1 MMQFKAINLSI
12 IAGSMLAIL
21 NPGSVHAELYFPR
34 SMLSDTLSVADLGI
48 FEDGHSQLPG
58 DYTVDIY
65 VNGKKVKSSVSVS
78 FKQDAD
84 NTRSSADTTGL
95 APCLS
100 RKWFIE
106 QGVVT
111 LGKNETESGG
121 EGECLLLKDISE
133 NAHTEFDFENMNL
146 NISIPQAMMKS
157 QARDEVPDDL
167 WEHGITA
174 LFINYRLSGD
184 HTQWEHATNGE
195 SQFYSFDS
203 GLNLGPWRF
212 RDSSV
217 YSRYRSGNNVRSGWE
232 HSNTYITRPIIPLRS
247 QLTLG
252 DSNTLGDIF
261 DGMSFRGFS
270 LSTDEEMYPN
280 SLRGYA
286 PVIHGIAQSNARVV
300 IRQNGYSIYQ
310 TYVPPGPFEIRDLY
324 SMASSGDLLVEVSEE
339 NGRVRRFTVPYSA
352 VPVLQRP
359 GFTRYSVTAGQYRNK
374 GRDVRHPN
382 FIEATIAKGLDNNV
396 TAYGGVQAG
405 TNYKSLGLGGG
416 VNLGKY
422 GAVSG
427 DITHAR
433 SRLADGS
440 EHSGQS
446 LRFLYARSF
455 NSLGTTF
462 QLTGYRYS
470 TQGFYSFEDT
480 THSAMTGRVYD
491 DAEHNGLPKK
501 EQDSFYYDLN
511 SHKRQ
516 RLVANVSQKIS
527 DYGSLYLSGSR
538 QSYWAKKGTESS
550 WQAGFSGNLWK
561 ASYSLSYGYTKT
573 PWMGAADKSFS
584 FQMSLP
590 LNELLSVNT
599 NHSIYATTSYNNNG
613 HRDTTFQ
620 TGLNGTLLEENNLNW
635 RMSQGIAKNNGN
647 SQRSSSLGGA
657 YQGGYGLYDIGYSRS
672 KESTQLN
679 YGVSGG
685 IVLHNEGVTF
695 SQPLGDTNILVAAPG
710 ASDLKVDNQTGIH
723 TDWRGYTVIPSAS
736 SYRRNR
742 VSLNTSNLND
752 NIELE
757 NNVSEVV
764 PTRGALVKAD
774 FNSKVGYR
782 AVFTLKKMGNP
793 LLFGTMVTAGDESG
807 IVGDGG
813 QVYLSGLPVK
823 GKLKAKWGEQ
833 ADQTCRAEYTIQEKN
848 KKQPI
853 VTQEINCI

>member
-1 MMQFKAINLSI
+1 MQLKAINLSI
-12 IAGSMLAIL
+12 IVSSMLALL
-21 NPGSVHAELYFPR
+21 NPGSVRAELYFPR
-34 SMLSDTLSVADLGI
+34 SLMSDTLSVADLGV

-58 DYTVDIY
+58 DYVVDIY
-65 VNGKKVKSSVSVS
+65 INGEMVKSSVSIT
-78 FKQDAD
+78 FKPDTG
-84 NTRSSADTTGL
+84 NTRTSADTTGL

-100 RKWFIE
+100 RNWLISR
-106 QGVVT
+106 GVYIP
-111 LGKNETESGG
+111 GQNKAESGD
-121 EGECLLLKDISE
+121 EGECLSLNDISPD
-133 NAHTEFDFENMNL
+133 AHTEFDFENMKL
-146 NISIPQAMMKS
+146 VISIPQAMMKNH
-157 QARDEVPDDL
+157 ARDEVPVDL
-167 WEHGITA
+167 WENGINA
-174 LFINYRLSGD
+174 LFLNYRFSGD
-184 HTQWEHATNGE
+184 QTRWEQGSNGD
-195 SQFYSFDS
+195 SQFYSFDT
-203 GLNLGPWRF
+203 GLNFGPWRF

-217 YSRYRSGNNVRSGWE
+217 YSRYRSGNTVRSGWE
-232 HSNTYITRPIIPLRS
+232 HSNTYIERPVIPLRS
-247 QLTLG
+247 QLTMG
-252 DSNTLGDIF
+252 DSNTHGDIF

-324 SMASSGDLLVEVSEE
+324 SMAASGDLLVEVREE
-339 NGRVRRFTVPYSA
+339 NGRVRAFTVPYSA

-374 GRDVRHPN
+374 GREVRHPN

-405 TNYKSLGLGGG
+405 SNYNSVGLGGG
-416 VNLGKY
+416 VNLGTF

-480 THSAMTGRVYD
+480 THTAMTGRVYE
-491 DAEHNGLPKK
+491 DAEHNGLSQK
-501 EQDSFYYDLN
+501 EKDSFYYDLN

-527 DYGSLYLSGSR
+527 DFGSLYLSGSR
-538 QSYWAKKGTESS
+538 QSYWEKKGTESS

-561 ASYSLSYGYTKT
+561 ASYSLSYGYSKT
-573 PWMGAADKSFS
+573 PWMAAADKSFS

-590 LNELLSVNT
+590 LNELLPVNT
-599 NHSIYATTSYNNNG
+599 NHSVYATTSYNNNG
-613 HRDTTFQ
+613 HRNNSFQ
-620 TGLNGTLLEENNLNW
+620 TGLNGTLLDENNLNW
-635 RMSQGIAKNNGN
+635 RVSQGIANNNGN
-647 SQRSSSLGGA
+647 SQRSSSLGGS
-657 YQGGYGLYDIGYSRS
+657 YQGGYGVYDIGFSRS
-672 KESTQLN
+672 GESTQLN

-685 IVLHNEGVTF
+685 VVLHNEGVTF

-710 ASDLKVDNQTGIH
+710 AADLKVDNQTGVH

-742 VSLNTSNLND
+742 VSLNTENLSD
-752 NIELE
+752 NTELE
-757 NNVSEVV
+757 NNVNEVV

-774 FNSKVGYR
+774 FNSKVGFR
-782 AVFTLKKMGNP
+782 AVFTIKKQGIP
-793 LLFGTMVTAGDESG
+793 LLFGTMVTAGNESG

-823 GKLKAKWGEQ
+823 GKVKAKWG
-833 ADQTCRAEYTIQEKN
+833 DQDDETCRAEYIIQEKS

-853 VTQEINCI
+853 ITQEISCL

>member
-1 MMQFKAINLSI
+1 MRINAINLSI
-12 IAGSMLAIL
+12 IIGSMLTLL
-21 NPGSVHAELYFPR
+21 NPRFVLADLYFPR
-34 SMLSDTLSVADLGI
+34 SLLSDSLSVADLGV

-58 DYTVDIY
+58 DYVVDIY
-65 VNGKKVKSSVSVS
+65 LNGEMVKSSESIT
-78 FKQDAD
+78 FRPDTG

-100 RKWFIE
+100 RKWFIAK
-106 QGVVT
+106 GVDIP
-111 LGKNETESGG
+111 GQNETDSED
-121 EGECLLLKDISE
+121 EAKCLSLKEISAE
-133 NAHTEFDFENMNL
+133 AHTEFDFENMKL
-146 NISIPQAMMKS
+146 SISIPQAMMKNH
-157 QARDEVPDDL
+157 ARDEVPVEL
-167 WEHGITA
+167 WDHGISA

-184 HTQWEHATNGE
+184 QTRWEQGTNGD
-195 SQFYSFDS
+195 SQFYSFDT
-203 GLNLGPWRF
+203 GLNIGPWRL

-217 YSRYRSGNNVRSGWE
+217 YSRYRSGNTVRSGWE
-232 HSNTYITRPIIPLRS
+232 HSNTYIERPVIPLRS

-252 DSNTLGDIF
+252 DSNTHGDIF

-310 TYVPPGPFEIRDLY
+310 TYVTPGPFEIRDLY
-324 SMASSGDLLVEVSEE
+324 SMASSGDLEVEVREE
-339 NGRVRRFTVPYSA
+339 NGRVRGFTVPYSA

-359 GFTRYSVTAGQYRNK
+359 GFTRYSVTAGQYRTK

-382 FIEATIAKGLDNNV
+382 FIEATIAKGLDNNI
-396 TAYGGVQAG
+396 TTYGGVQAG
-405 TNYKSLGLGGG
+405 ANYNSVGLGSG
-416 VNLGKY
+416 VNLGSL

-440 EHSGQS
+440 VHNGQS

-455 NSLGTTF
+455 NSIGTTF

-470 TQGFYSFEDT
+470 TKGFYSFEDT
-480 THSAMTGRVYD
+480 TLSAMSGRVYED
-491 DAEHNGLPKK
+491 KDHNGLSQNEP
-501 EQDSFYYDLN
+501 DSFYYDLN

-527 DYGSLYLSGSR
+527 DLGSLYLSGSR
-538 QSYWAKKGTESS
+538 QSYWEKKGTESS
-550 WQAGFSGNLWK
+550 WQAGFSGNFWN
-561 ASYSLSYGYTKT
+561 ATYSLSYGYSKT
-573 PWMGAADKSFS
+573 PWMAAADKSFS
-584 FQMSLP
+584 FQISLP
-590 LNELLSVNT
+590 LNELLPVNS
-599 NHSIYATTSYNNNG
+599 NHSIYATSSYNNNG
-613 HRDTTFQ
+613 HRDNSFQ
-620 TGLNGTLLEENNLNW
+620 TGLNGTLLAENNLNW
-635 RMSQGIAKNNGN
+635 RVSHGVGNNNGT
-647 SQRSSSLGGA
+647 SQHSSSLGGS
-657 YQGGYGLYDIGYSRS
+657 YQGGYGLYDLGFSRS
-672 KESTQLN
+672 GESTQLN

-685 IVLHNEGVTF
+685 VVVHNEGVTF
-695 SQPLGDTNILVAAPG
+695 SQTLGDTNILVAAPG
-710 ASDLKVDNQTGIH
+710 AAGLKVDNQTGVH

-742 VSLNTSNLND
+742 VSLNTANLSD
-752 NIELE
+752 NTDLE

-774 FNSKVGYR
+774 FNSKVGFR
-782 AVFTLKKMGNP
+782 AVFTVKKAGVP
-793 LLFGTMVTAGDESG
+793 LLFGTMVTAGSESG

-813 QVYLSGLPVK
+813 QVYLSGLPEK

-833 ADQTCRAEYTIQEKN
+833 NNDTCLADYIIQEKN
-848 KKQPI
+848 KKQPLI
-853 VTQEINCI
+853 IQEISCI